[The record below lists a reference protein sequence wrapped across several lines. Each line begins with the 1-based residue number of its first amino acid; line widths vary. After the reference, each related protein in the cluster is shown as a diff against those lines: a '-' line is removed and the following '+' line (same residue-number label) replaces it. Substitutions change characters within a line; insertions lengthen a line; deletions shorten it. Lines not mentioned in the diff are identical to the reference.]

1 MARWCQVMPSI
12 DPSKCWDTSI
22 SSTTQRLDSGIADYQ
37 VHIRGGSIIP
47 YQNALALKVTKSQDL
62 VAAPT
67 ELLVLTN
74 QINSPLEVTPSVYH
88 AQAVGLVYLDD
99 GTSARDIGRYDIS
112 AILNDDK
119 TFTVQFTTI
128 NPLNNQASAGKA
140 STVSAI
146 TFLWASTTGYKDIKT
161 ATLIDSDGKSIPL
174 DAPQWDATTDT
185 LRVSVSTAAQK
196 DKSWTFWSIGKIN
209 LSN

>member
-1 MARWCQVMPSI
+1 M
-12 DPSKCWDTSI
+12 
-22 SSTTQRLDSGIADYQ
+22 
-37 VHIRGGSIIP
+37 
-47 YQNALALKVTKSQDL
+47 
-62 VAAPT
+62 
-67 ELLVLTN
+67 
-74 QINSPLEVTPSVYH
+74 
-88 AQAVGLVYLDD
+88 DD